1 MIIWF
6 LKNTEVLLET
16 QTQEFAFQRDSSSAV
31 LKWKEIKQTKL
42 CLIDI
47 KKSKL
52 CLYQPQ
58 NTNTGLIQSFWGS
71 KVHIIGR
78 VKLILFHAG
87 FINNSEAPEGLEIP

>member
-47 KKSKL
+47 KKKQTLSLPTTKYKYGSNTIILGQQSAYHWQSK
-52 CLYQPQ
+52 
-58 NTNTGLIQSFWGS
+58 T
-71 KVHIIGR
+71 H
-78 VKLILFHAG
+78 
-87 FINNSEAPEGLEIP
+87 FIPCWFYK